1 MSELPDIRKVYCREC
16 GKKIPED
23 SKFCSH
29 CGKGTNPS
37 AKATVKV
44 ELIDSDKKNRWVAV
58 ILAFWLGWFGI
69 HKFYLGQIFSGV
81 MFLIFFW
88 TFIPLI
94 FSVIDFIY
102 LISISNSRFD
112 ELYNTPENKKNNYEN
127 WDYL

>member
-16 GKKIPED
+16 GEKIPED
-23 SKFCSH
+23 SKFCSY